1 MQGLHYAIGRLL
13 GRSLQQLHDYRLN
26 MHTLLVSSR
35 LQAPKKAQ
43 RMFQDTCVAYRMAKA
58 EKALERLQR

>member
-26 MHTLLVSSR
+26 MYALLVSSQ

-43 RMFQDTCVAYRMAKA
+43 GMFQDTCVAYQMAKA